1 MATMKVDATAEN
13 KPAYPTKVGG
23 TSRLEWVRKKGG
35 KTHKNQGGIQVSA
48 IFLQKVVIVLV
59 GLAFELAVELG
70 SGTAAS

>member
-23 TSRLEWVRKKGG
+23 MSRLEWVRKKWG
-35 KTHKNQGGIQVSA
+35 KTYKNQGGIQVSA

-59 GLAFELAVELG
+59 GFAFELAVELG
-70 SGTAAS
+70 SGAAAS